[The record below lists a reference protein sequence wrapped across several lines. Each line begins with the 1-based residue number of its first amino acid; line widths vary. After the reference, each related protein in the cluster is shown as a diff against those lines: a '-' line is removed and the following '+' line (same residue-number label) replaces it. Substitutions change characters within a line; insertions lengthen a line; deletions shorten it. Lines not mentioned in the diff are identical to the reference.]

1 MTASMAD
8 MMARARCHRAPD
20 DHDVDSRSGI
30 WTATIPRVRRLLL
43 LLVVP
48 LLAATGCSELGDRL
62 SDSVN
67 GIASR
72 ALENG
77 VRQQLADAGIELQSG
92 PDCAT
97 DMARDG
103 TQLTGSASCA
113 GVTVDGQEAN
123 ATFNGSL
130 SSSGCTG
137 TVTVV
142 VDGRTV
148 LNAAEVPD
156 CSVSL

>member
-1 MTASMAD
+1 M
-8 MMARARCHRAPD
+8 
-20 DHDVDSRSGI
+20 
-30 WTATIPRVRRLLL
+30 RRLLL

>member
-1 MTASMAD
+1 VTASMAD
-8 MMARARCHRAPD
+8 MMARVWCRHSPH
-20 DHDVDSRSGI
+20 DHDVDNRSGI
-30 WTATIPRVRRLLL
+30 WTATILRVRRLLL

-97 DMARDG
+97 DMSRDG

-113 GVTVDGQEAN
+113 GVTVDGQEAT

>member
-8 MMARARCHRAPD
+8 MMARAWCRGACR
-20 DHDVDSRSGI
+20 DHDVDRSSGI
-30 WTATIPRVRRLLL
+30 RTATILRVRRLLL

-48 LLAATGCSELGDRL
+48 LLAATGCSELSDRL

-97 DMARDG
+97 DMSRDG
-103 TQLTGSASCA
+103 TRLTGSASCA
-113 GVTVDGQEAN
+113 GVTVDGHQAN
-123 ATFNGSL
+123 ATFDGTL

-137 TVTVV
+137 SITVM

-148 LNAAEVPD
+148 VDAAEVPD

>member
-8 MMARARCHRAPD
+8 MMARARCRRAPH